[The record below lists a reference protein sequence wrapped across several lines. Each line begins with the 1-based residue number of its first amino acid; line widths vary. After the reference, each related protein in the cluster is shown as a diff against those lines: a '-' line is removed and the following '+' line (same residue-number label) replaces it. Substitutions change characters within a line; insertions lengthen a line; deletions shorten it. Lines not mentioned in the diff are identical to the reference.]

1 MIVNWSD
8 LRGDL
13 EHAEK
18 LESDLPYFAKTALL
32 IRPKAGGLKPLIF
45 NNAQLELHRQL
56 EDQLAKTGKVR
67 AIVLKA
73 RQLGISTAIAARF
86 LKKTIQTPGI
96 RTIII
101 AHTRPASGNLFK
113 LIKRYIDNMPA
124 DIRPSVGTANQ
135 QELLF
140 DRVDSGYA
148 VAVATEE
155 GAGRSDTAQL
165 LHGSEC
171 AFWANMQEQLSALL
185 QTVPRLPGSEV
196 ILESTGNTYGDQF
209 HQLWRAAEAGDSE
222 FQPIFLS
229 WALQNEYRETPPEDF
244 KLSAEENRLA
254 ELHALDDAQL
264 HWRRL
269 KIAELRSE
277 DHFKR
282 EYPLSPDEAFL
293 SSQFDSFI
301 TPEVVM
307 AARKCTDI
315 EPYGPLL
322 IGVDPAGA
330 GADST
335 AIAWRRGHV
344 IEKIEKRKGLTT
356 MEVAG
361 MLVRILQN
369 EDPAQISIDVG
380 GLGIGIYERLV
391 EQGYGNVVNAVNF
404 GSRPVEPAPLD
415 ETGRPS
421 GGPLNRR
428 AELWSNM
435 KTCLSGRFS
444 IPDTDSLQSD
454 LCCVGYKY
462 DSSGRLVL
470 ESKLDLKRRGMPS
483 PDEADAMALCFTEPD
498 GSPYVRKSNFNRP
511 IVYPDFAYH

>member
-1 MIVNWSD
+1 MDWSE
-8 LRGDL
+8 LRGGL

-18 LESDLPYFAKTALL
+18 LECDLPYFAETVLR
-32 IRPKAGGLKPLIF
+32 IRPKSGGLEPLVF
-45 NNAQLELHRQL
+45 NSAQLELHRRL

-73 RQLGISTAIAARF
+73 RQLGISTMIAARF

-113 LIKRYIDNMPA
+113 MIRRYVEHMPL
-124 DIRPSVGTANQ
+124 DVKPSIGTQNQ
-135 QELLF
+135 QELIF

-165 LHGSEC
+165 LHGSEA
-171 AFWANMQEQLSALL
+171 AFWQDMQEQLSALL

-196 ILESTGNTYGDQF
+196 ILESTGNTYGDAF
-209 HQLWRAAEAGDSE
+209 HQLWRAAEAGESE

-229 WALQNEYRETPPEDF
+229 WAMQKEYRDTPPEDF
-244 KLSAEENRLA
+244 KRSSEENRLA
-254 ELHALDDAQL
+254 ELHGLDDGQL
-264 HWRRL
+264 YWRRL

-277 DHFKR
+277 DYFKR
-282 EYPLSPDEAFL
+282 EYPLTPDEAFL
-293 SSQFDSFI
+293 ASAFDSFI
-301 TPEVVM
+301 PSTAVM
-307 AARKCTDI
+307 AARKTADI
-315 EPYGPLL
+315 EAYGPLL

-335 AIAWRRGHV
+335 AIAWRRGHC
-344 IEKIEKRKGLTT
+344 ITKIEKRKNLTT

-361 MLVRILQN
+361 WIARIISD
-369 EDPAQISIDVG
+369 EDPAQVSIDVG

-391 EQGYGNVVNAVNF
+391 EQGFGNVVNAVNF
-404 GSRPVEPAPLD
+404 GSKPVEPPPFD

-428 AELWSNM
+428 AELWGNM
-435 KTCLSGRFS
+435 KKCLEGRFS

-454 LCCVGYKY
+454 LCCVGFKF

-470 ESKLDLKRRGMPS
+470 ESKQDLRRRGMPS

-498 GSPYVRKSNFNRP
+498 GSPFVRKSNFNRK
-511 IVYPDFAYH
+511 IEYADMGYV